1 MNKIFYINC
10 VTHLTRQ
17 ESIDLLNT
25 FLANHEHYEVKSVT
39 PMTAPPSPSPLQ
51 GCCGAIVVVGTK
63 EN

>member
-17 ESIDLLNT
+17 ESIELLNT
-25 FLANHEHYEVKSVT
+25 FLSNHNHYEVKSVT
-39 PMTAPPSPSPLQ
+39 PMIAPPSSLQ
-51 GCCGAIVVVGTK
+51 GCCGASVVVGTK